1 MRCIPPAH
9 ITATATP
16 LCLSKPPHQKPGS
29 PRFLILYFPRAFR
42 EQVAICLQR
51 ALGKQVAIC
60 LLRALRK
67 KDLLAENSQEAG
79 PARQKFSGS
88 RTCLPRVLGKQDLL
102 AESFWEAGP
111 ACQEFSGSRT
121 YSPRVL
127 GKQDLLAKSSWEAG
141 SSCFPRALCQDY
153 VSSLPTLLIPF
164 SLLITLPS
172 SEMSSLHCWHHQ
184 NLCWHLSVVAGTT
197 WLPQDP
203 PSCRNDLGVVGMP
216 PPVVG
221 IALKPSE

>member
-1 MRCIPPAH
+1 MSFAKAVGCIAILPPTTSIPPAH

-153 VSSLPTLLIPF
+153 ACSS
-164 SLLITLPS
+164 PS
-172 SEMSSLHCWHHQ
+172 HHQ
-184 NLCWHLSVVAGTT
+184 KCLPFIAGTT
-197 WLPQDP
+197 KIFAGTSLSSLAPPGCRKILP
-203 PSCRNDLGVVGMP
+203 VVGMTSELSECP
-216 PPVVG
+216 PQ
-221 IALKPSE
+221 LLE